1 LVARREL
8 GNAVQQSPEQILID
22 MLAPQPGE
30 RVLDAGCGLGRWT
43 AALAATGASVTG
55 IDVHAPLLEQARL
68 ACPEAELY
76 AADLLTWTPSQP
88 FDAIYAFAT
97 LHWVQPPLDGARALY
112 ALLRPGGRLAAAF
125 GGLSQVAREL
135 EGCYQPTP
143 RDYQRVLERAGFA
156 MLELRPGDSHFLV
169 LARRGK

>member
-1 LVARREL
+1 MQEA
-8 GNAVQQSPEQILID
+8 PEQILIE
-22 MLAPQPGE
+22 MLAPHPGE

-55 IDVHAPLLEQARL
+55 IDLHAPLLEQARL
-68 ACPEAELY
+68 ACPTSEFY
-76 AADLLTWTPSQP
+76 AADLPAWTPPQP

-97 LHWVQPPLDGARALY
+97 LHWVQPPLAAARALY
-112 ALLRPGGRLAAAF
+112 ALLRPGGRIAAAF
-125 GGLSQVAREL
+125 GGLSAVAREL

-156 MLELRPGDSHFLV
+156 MLELRPGASHFFV
-169 LARRGK
+169 LARREK